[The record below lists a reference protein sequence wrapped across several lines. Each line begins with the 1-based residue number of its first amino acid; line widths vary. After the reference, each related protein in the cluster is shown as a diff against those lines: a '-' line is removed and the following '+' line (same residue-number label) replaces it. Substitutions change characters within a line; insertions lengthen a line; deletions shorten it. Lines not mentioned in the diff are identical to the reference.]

1 MTFAEEFPM
10 LENAE
15 GAIIGVTSDG
25 PFTAYTT
32 KEIEK
37 ACLDKE
43 RVRQAIM
50 EQVNKI
56 TEQRRAF
63 AEAITD
69 VLIDDE
75 KEREEIKF
83 EFVGKENDSISAR
96 ELLKELRFNDDL

>member
-43 RVRQAIM
+43 RVRQAI
-50 EQVNKI
+50 ENTKQLFGG
-56 TEQRRAF
+56 EG
-63 AEAITD
+63 TD
-69 VLIDDE
+69 PDE
-75 KEREEIKF
+75 WACP
-83 EFVGKENDSISAR
+83 VC
-96 ELLKELRFNDDL
+96 LLFKELGLEEK